1 VAVGAERKGWGC
13 CIDCIELRTCQ
24 PWEVSHG
31 AVYLLREVTLAY
43 PQYLFEP
50 FRPEGEGTVLAALVQ
65 LLTVTTQ
72 ACAAQ
77 AGAAV
82 TAAPATHVP
91 GVNMTSTALG
101 AAQSGSAGGSSGE
114 SLLATALYEEIPAIL
129 AAARD
134 SSPNSGWDEFA
145 ESVQLSKIVR
155 CLEG

>member
-1 VAVGAERKGWGC
+1 VGAERKGWGC

-50 FRPEGEGTVLAALVQ
+50 FRPESEGTVMAALVQ

-77 AGAAV
+77 ASAAV
-82 TAAPATHVP
+82 STAPASHVP
-91 GVNMTSTALG
+91 GVSMTSTALV
-101 AAQSGSAGGSSGE
+101 AAPQSGSAGGSSGE

-134 SSPNSGWDEFA
+134 SSPNSSWDEFA

-155 CLEG
+155 CLER